1 MTIDDKD
8 ADEILLALSRNGF
21 GMPFMARISEHGRE
35 GIAAA
40 DAKAEEDNR
49 KALREAL
56 ESTDAWYRYRI
67 Y

>member
-1 MTIDDKD
+1 MISDED
-8 ADEILLALSRNGF
+8 ADEMLLALSQNGF

-40 DAKAEEDNR
+40 DRQAEEDNR

-56 ESTDAWYRYRI
+56 EGTAAWSKWRI

>member
-1 MTIDDKD
+1 MISDED
-8 ADEILLALSRNGF
+8 ADEILSALSDQGF
-21 GMPFMARISEHGRE
+21 TMPFMARISEHGRE

-49 KALREAL
+49 LAIRTAL
-56 ESTDAWYRYRI
+56 ESTTAWARYRI

>member
-1 MTIDDKD
+1 MEIDNED
-8 ADEILLALSRNGF
+8 ADEILSALSRNGF
-21 GMPFMARISEHGRE
+21 GMPFVARISEHGRD

-40 DAKAEEDNR
+40 DAQAEEDNR

-56 ESTDAWYRYRI
+56 EGTKAWSAYRI

>member
-1 MTIDDKD
+1 MISDED

-21 GMPFMARISEHGRE
+21 GMPFVARISEHGRE

-40 DAKAEEDNR
+40 DAQAEVNNR
-49 KALREAL
+49 QALRSAL
-56 ESTDAWYRYRI
+56 EGTDAWDRYRI